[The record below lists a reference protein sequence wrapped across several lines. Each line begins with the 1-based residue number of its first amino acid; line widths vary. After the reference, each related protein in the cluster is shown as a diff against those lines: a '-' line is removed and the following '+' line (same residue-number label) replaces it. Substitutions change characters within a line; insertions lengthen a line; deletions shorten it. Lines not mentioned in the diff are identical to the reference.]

1 MLNALRSHYDYIFLD
16 CPPIGIVTDP
26 DVVAP
31 LADSCILVVMAGLTE
46 RSMLPQLDH
55 YYTSKRYNNISVI
68 LNGTERIGHYGYKYG
83 YSYGKYGYG
92 YHTYGSTEEA

>member
-1 MLNALRSHYDYIFLD
+1 M
-16 CPPIGIVTDP
+16 TDP

-31 LADSCILVVMAGLTE
+31 LVDSCILVVMAGLTE
-46 RSMLPQLDH
+46 RSMLPQLDQ

-83 YSYGKYGYG
+83 YGYTYGKYGYG
-92 YHTYGSTEEA
+92 YHTYGSEEE